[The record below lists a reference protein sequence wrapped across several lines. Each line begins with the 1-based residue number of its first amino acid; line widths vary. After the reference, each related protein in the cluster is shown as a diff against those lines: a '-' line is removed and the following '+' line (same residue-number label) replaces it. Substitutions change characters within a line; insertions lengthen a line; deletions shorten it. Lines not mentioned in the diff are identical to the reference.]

1 MAGRSLSKILIVDD
15 DIDSLEISRF
25 SLMTNKEYD
34 VDTCLSGREA
44 LEKIKEIEPELI
56 LLDVLMPEMDGI
68 ETLKEIRRIP
78 GYEEVPV
85 IFLTA
90 KVQSNDMDLYEN
102 TGVIGVIVKPY
113 DPMELP
119 NIVKNLLNKKQ
130 KR

>member
-68 ETLKEIRRIP
+68 ETLKAIRRIP